1 MLPSQARRRRGWRA
15 SRQSTAFRAC
25 ARTQVLRQG
34 TPLQPCRK
42 ARLLAL
48 FPAWSILESRSTLVP
63 KSSVAR
69 RTVMARI
76 SGADPRK
83 KGLLSG
89 LLVRLFY
96 WLTKRKLGKVVMPV
110 QITSHHPRILWGY
123 GQMEQAFLGSRLV
136 ETSLKNL
143 AQLRAATLIGCPF

>member
-1 MLPSQARRRRGWRA
+1 
-15 SRQSTAFRAC
+15 
-25 ARTQVLRQG
+25 
-34 TPLQPCRK
+34 
-42 ARLLAL
+42 
-48 FPAWSILESRSTLVP
+48 
-63 KSSVAR
+63 
-69 RTVMARI
+69 MARI

-89 LLVRLFY
+89 LLVRFFY

-123 GQMEQAFLGSRLV
+123 GQMEFAFLGSRLV

>member
-1 MLPSQARRRRGWRA
+1 MEY
-15 SRQSTAFRAC
+15 
-25 ARTQVLRQG
+25 LRIEVHAG
-34 TPLQPCRK
+34 TREQCGK
-42 ARLLAL
+42 
-48 FPAWSILESRSTLVP
+48 E
-63 KSSVAR
+63 
-69 RTVMARI
+69 TVMARI

-143 AQLRAATLIGCPF
+143 VQLRAATLIGCPF

>member
-1 MLPSQARRRRGWRA
+1 
-15 SRQSTAFRAC
+15 
-25 ARTQVLRQG
+25 VEYLRIKVHAG
-34 TPLQPCRK
+34 TREQCGK
-42 ARLLAL
+42 
-48 FPAWSILESRSTLVP
+48 E
-63 KSSVAR
+63 
-69 RTVMARI
+69 TVMARI

-123 GQMEQAFLGSRLV
+123 GQMEFAFLGSRLV

-143 AQLRAATLIGCPF
+143 VQLRAATLIGCPF